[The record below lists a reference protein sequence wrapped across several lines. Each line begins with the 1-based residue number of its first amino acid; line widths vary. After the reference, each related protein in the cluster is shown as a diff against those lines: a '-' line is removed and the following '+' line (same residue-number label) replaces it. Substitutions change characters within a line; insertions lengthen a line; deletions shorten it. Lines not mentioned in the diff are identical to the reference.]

1 MMDWWEH
8 AGLGLLQYDVD
19 PQFHVVVGL
28 NHPPVED
35 PDALPMWEMDDGI
48 IEGALST
55 RFAKEANVVIQRVD
69 GSGVKDDLWRYLI
82 HRHELNTI
90 ELVD

>member
-1 MMDWWEH
+1 
-8 AGLGLLQYDVD
+8 
-19 PQFHVVVGL
+19 VGL
-28 NHPPVED
+28 NHPPIDDV
-35 PDALPMWEMDDGI
+35 DALPMWEMDDGI

-69 GSGVKDDLWRYLI
+69 GNGHKDDLWRYLI

>member
-1 MMDWWEH
+1 M
-8 AGLGLLQYDVD
+8 D

-28 NHPPVED
+28 NHPPIDDV
-35 PDALPMWEMDDGI
+35 DALPMWEMDDGI

-55 RFAKEANVVIQRVD
+55 RFAKEANVVIQRID
-69 GSGVKDDLWRYLI
+69 GNGHKDVLWRYLS

-90 ELVD
+90 ELHD

>member
-1 MMDWWEH
+1 
-8 AGLGLLQYDVD
+8 
-19 PQFHVVVGL
+19 
-28 NHPPVED
+28 
-35 PDALPMWEMDDGI
+35 MWEMDDGI

-69 GSGVKDDLWRYLI
+69 GSGDKDDLWRYLI
-82 HRHELNTI
+82 HRHELNAI

>member
-1 MMDWWEH
+1 M
-8 AGLGLLQYDVD
+8 LQYDVD

-28 NHPPVED
+28 NHPPVDD

-55 RFAKEANVVIQRVD
+55 RFAKEVNVVIQRTE
-69 GSGVKDDLWRYLI
+69 GSGNKDDLWRYMI
-82 HRHELNTI
+82 HRHESVTI